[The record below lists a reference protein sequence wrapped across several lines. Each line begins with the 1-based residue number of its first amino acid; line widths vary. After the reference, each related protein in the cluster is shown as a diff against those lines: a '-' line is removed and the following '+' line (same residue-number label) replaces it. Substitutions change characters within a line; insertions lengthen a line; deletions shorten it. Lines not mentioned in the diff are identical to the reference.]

1 MPRAN
6 AVNANRILIIG
17 ILDILQRTLS
27 KKDLRKFGP
36 EVLRE
41 ALRASIPANG
51 TGPLNAARKEALSV
65 LDEYFRLSAKRGKA
79 FSKPLL
85 PSD

>member
-1 MPRAN
+1 MPRPN
-6 AVNANRILIIG
+6 AVNANRILIVG

-27 KKDLRKFGP
+27 KKNLRKFGP
-36 EVLRE
+36 EVLR
-41 ALRASIPANG
+41 ANLRASVPRNG
-51 TGPLNAARKEALSV
+51 AGPLNAARKEALSV

-79 FSKPLL
+79 GTKPLL